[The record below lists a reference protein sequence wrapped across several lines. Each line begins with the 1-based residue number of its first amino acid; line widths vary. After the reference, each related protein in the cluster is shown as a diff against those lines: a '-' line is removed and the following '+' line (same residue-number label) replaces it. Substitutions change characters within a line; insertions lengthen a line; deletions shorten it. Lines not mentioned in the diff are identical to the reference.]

1 MSSTLTIDG
10 PCRRT
15 LAFSIERSAVEAMIE
30 ERVAALAQRSRF
42 KGFRPGHAPVALIR
56 RTYGKEATEEA
67 RRQLMTRAFQEAIR
81 EHKLQPVGE
90 PELNLQALND
100 DGKGPFTFELTVE
113 VAPDFELDDLDKLPV
128 SIALPEITDAMV
140 DREVERLRQQAGHI
154 EDAPEGA
161 AVGPDAVLAT
171 TIVYTVDGAALEPR
185 PDRPV
190 LLKHDI
196 VDGFVVPGAGAAFTG
211 KHAGDRVELEADL
224 PAHFQ
229 PAELAGRRAALAATI
244 DRHRVIV
251 VPELN
256 EELLGRA
263 GVQSVDELR
272 QRIREQLGVQR
283 ARAREDVVDRA
294 VENLLLERHK
304 FELPERLLAKAI
316 DRRVHERA
324 HQLMEQQGLDSE
336 TGHRQAEGDRE
347 AIAEGTRRALHASF
361 ILARVARENNLGA
374 TLQEAEEQIGMLAR
388 SQNQDP
394 RELIEN
400 SRQEG
405 WIQDIA
411 AQVTEQKTREWL
423 RGHAVVTETAPP
435 AEAGP
440 GDRAEGAP
448 RA

>member
-15 LAFSIERSAVEAMIE
+15 LAFSIERAAVEAVIE

-56 RTYGKEATEEA
+56 KTYGKEAAEDA
-67 RRQLMTRAFQEAIR
+67 RRQLMNRAFQEAIR
-81 EHKLQPVGE
+81 EHKLQPVGD

-100 DGKGPFTFELTVE
+100 DGQGPFTFELTIE

-140 DREVERLRQQAGHI
+140 EREVERLRQQAGRI

-161 AVGPDAVLAT
+161 AVGPEAVLAT
-171 TIVYTVDGAALEPR
+171 TIVYTVDGTALEPR

-196 VDGFVVPGAGAAFTG
+196 VDGFVIPGAGAAFTG
-211 KHAGDRVELEADL
+211 KHVGDRVELEADL

-256 EELLGRA
+256 EELLARA
-263 GVQSVDELR
+263 GVKTADELR
-272 QRIREQLGVQR
+272 QKVREQLGLQR
-283 ARAREDVVDRA
+283 ERAREETVDRA
-294 VENLLLERHK
+294 VEGLLVERHK

-324 HQLMEQQGLDSE
+324 HQLMEHQGLDAE
-336 TGHRQAEGDRE
+336 AGHQQAEADRE
-347 AIAEGTRRALHASF
+347 QIAQATRRALHASF
-361 ILARVARENNLGA
+361 ILARIARENNLGA
-374 TLQEAEEQIGMLAR
+374 TLQEAEEQIAMLAR
-388 SQNQDP
+388 SQNQEP
-394 RELIEN
+394 KELLAN
-400 SRQEG
+400 ARQEG

-411 AQVTEQKTREWL
+411 AQITEQKTREWL
-423 RGHAVVTETAPP
+423 RARSVVTETAPP
-435 AEAGP
+435 PQEP
-440 GDRAEGAP
+440 EGAS